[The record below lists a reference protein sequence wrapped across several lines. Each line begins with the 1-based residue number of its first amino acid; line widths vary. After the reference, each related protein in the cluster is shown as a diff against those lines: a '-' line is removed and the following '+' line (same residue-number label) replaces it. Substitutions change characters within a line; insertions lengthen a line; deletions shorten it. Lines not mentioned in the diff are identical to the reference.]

1 MAHFRTMD
9 TGQTWRHYRN
19 TIVLIGMFTQRNR
32 TTNWDEVV
40 AEAGSDIDPEHVQRY
55 TRKVWRIGIVT
66 YEPITS
72 YLEKRPTSEYWYEGT
87 RTSFTQFSCVQLLF
101 IAARAFLA
109 EQNMIYSSFGRHS
122 SISNALLSDFS

>member
-55 TRKVWRIGIVT
+55 TRKVWRIGVVA

-72 YLEKRPTSEYWYEGT
+72 YLENRPLSDYCYHST
-87 RTSFTQFSCVQLLF
+87 RTSITQVSCVQLLF
-101 IAARAFLA
+101 IAARAFLSKH
-109 EQNMIYSSFGRHS
+109 NRVYSSFGRHS
-122 SISNALLSDFS
+122 SISNALMNDFS